1 MYSITFRSRICA
13 SFKIQTDPNFPKTD
27 DLQEERILAEIK
39 QIKQDQRAMA
49 EENSELKSQLRDL
62 GKDMAEMKQMLK
74 TLTKS
79 AA

>member
-1 MYSITFRSRICA
+1 MHSITFRSRIRA
-13 SFKIQTDPNFPKTD
+13 SFKIRTDPNFPKTD
-27 DLQEERILAEIK
+27 DLQEERILAEVK
-39 QIKQDQRAMA
+39 QITQDQRAMA